1 MQGILNN
8 YILVTGA
15 PGSKWSSV
23 VKNIYWSKD
32 VDQSDYSE
40 ERTYWHDADTPGT
53 PQLMH
58 IGAYWDPGMEFAIYD
73 WDSPFTGHG
82 TRIIKSHTFAHQLE
96 HFKDP
101 GFIQKPQLYPIVM
114 VYRNDYECYEWW
126 KLCGEFNITYPLYD
140 LYYKNL
146 DNMWLEIQKQ
156 NKDILTFC
164 KNNKDRIT
172 RVLDNY
178 HLADTI
184 SITIEGIKTR
194 HDYKAKGIEAYV
206 YK

>member
-58 IGAYWDPGMEFAIYD
+58 IGAYWDQEWSLLYT
-73 WDSPFTGHG
+73 TG
-82 TRIIKSHTFAHQLE
+82 TALLQVMAHEL
-96 HFKDP
+96 
-101 GFIQKPQLYPIVM
+101 
-114 VYRNDYECYEWW
+114 
-126 KLCGEFNITYPLYD
+126 
-140 LYYKNL
+140 
-146 DNMWLEIQKQ
+146 
-156 NKDILTFC
+156 
-164 KNNKDRIT
+164 
-172 RVLDNY
+172 
-178 HLADTI
+178 
-184 SITIEGIKTR
+184 
-194 HDYKAKGIEAYV
+194 
-206 YK
+206 